1 MPKDLNIE
9 NSLDNHLKPVKDS
22 DGIDS
27 ALEISTE
34 DVRVKN
40 LTVSGTT
47 TGISA
52 SDDTKLPLAGGTMT
66 GDIAM
71 SDAGIT
77 NVKELTLAAGEDGIS
92 LDGGSSYIQE
102 FKDED
107 NMASNSDTAI
117 CSQQSIKAYV
127 DSGAGVTASTISN
140 HTQIVYKAGIAISE
154 AEFNALHTTPKV
166 IVAAAGAGKVIIPLN
181 AYIFVNRD
189 ASTTQSVSGATLAY
203 YYAGASGAPTSG
215 KLLAQIRR
223 FMWNETGDRTYTF
236 GSGLPFEAYPDDDVT
251 NMGISLALTS
261 AVTSGSIDNA
271 TLYMNYTI
279 ADFS

>member
-9 NSLDNHLKPVKDS
+9 NPLDSHLKPVKDS
-22 DGIDS
+22 DGTDS

-77 NVKELTLAAGEDGIS
+77 NVKELTLAAGEDGLS
-92 LDGGSSYIQE
+92 LDGGSNYIQA

-117 CSQQSIKAYV
+117 CSQQSIKAYADTMLPLTGGQLTGAV
-127 DSGAGVTASTISN
+127 GFDRILAADATNVEIDFTAGNKAHLDMTGGSISGTLTLKFPATSGNFVLVVQQDSSTRTIAAYATKDAAGNAGNNDGGTSGAIRWAGGSVPDLTDGGNKRDILSFYWDSDEEVCYGVAS
-140 HTQIVYKAGIAISE
+140 
-154 AEFNALHTTPKV
+154 
-166 IVAAAGAGKVIIPLN
+166 LN
-181 AYIFVNRD
+181 F
-189 ASTTQSVSGATLAY
+189 
-203 YYAGASGAPTSG
+203 
-215 KLLAQIRR
+215 
-223 FMWNETGDRTYTF
+223 
-236 GSGLPFEAYPDDDVT
+236 
-251 NMGISLALTS
+251 
-261 AVTSGSIDNA
+261 
-271 TLYMNYTI
+271 
-279 ADFS
+279 